1 VRYVQ
6 AFKNKERIFDDL
18 KLQAFTPI
26 RFWGY
31 LGTTDD
37 GQFLFHI
44 MTKNRYTYTY
54 VYVYAHNST
63 RSYRFNFIFFLKHQH
78 LFGNGPSL
86 IISVASELLRKLG
99 SLELLHLS
107 FKCSLELFRSLFF
120 RNNF

>member
-1 VRYVQ
+1 MRYVQ

-54 VYVYAHNST
+54 VYVYLRILT
-63 RSYRFNFIFFLKHQH
+63 YTCM
-78 LFGNGPSL
+78 L
-86 IISVASELLRKLG
+86 IIQQDHIDSI
-99 SLELLHLS
+99 LS
-107 FKCSLELFRSLFF
+107 FF
-120 RNNF
+120 